1 MENAAV
7 ANVLRG
13 EGYRYCQ
20 TNLAEAGIY
29 YKYYQEGFHIV
40 MAVDLSGGNRFSVQ
54 QYRSMEEH
62 AMDLFYHPQGR
73 LGDFPDGFP
82 VYHVEMLTLLI
93 GGDSEVERKLC
104 AECRNVWVYQP
115 QSGRLLIYEN
125 QPGDFFGLRRA
136 LEQGTGRGGAGETSW
151 QGAGR
156 GGAGETSWQG
166 AGAGG
171 WRETSRQGAGTGD
184 GREASWHGTGAGGWA
199 ETSWQG
205 AGTGTAYASAQNTAG
220 KRLGALWKSI
230 RTEYVTIALVAVNV
244 ITYFVLEWIGDTTNG
259 FFMAEHGAMYPDF
272 IRINH
277 EWWRI
282 ITAGFLHFGAVHL
295 VNNMVILYC
304 MGSRLERVTGHLK
317 YFLIYL
323 VSLIGAGM
331 LSYGMMLRTGDY
343 AVSAGASGAIFGVI
357 GGFLWIVILHRGRFE
372 QITTRGIVMMIV
384 LTIYYGFSSVGIDN
398 WGHIGGL
405 LAGFA
410 ATVILYHRNRQ
421 KY

>member
-1 MENAAV
+1 MQTEVTRMENAAV

-13 EGYRYCQ
+13 EGYRYCH

-125 QPGDFFGLRRA
+125 QPGDFFGLRGA
-136 LEQGTGRGGAGETSW
+136 LE
-151 QGAGR
+151 
-156 GGAGETSWQG
+156 
-166 AGAGG
+166 
-171 WRETSRQGAGTGD
+171 QGAGTG
-184 GREASWHGTGAGGWA
+184 GAGEMSRQGTGAGGWA

-205 AGTGTAYASAQNTAG
+205 TGAAYASAQNTA
-220 KRLGALWKSI
+220 KNRLGILWKNI
-230 RTEYVTIALVAVNV
+230 RAEYVTIALVVVNV
-244 ITYFVLEWIGDTTNG
+244 ITYLVLEWLGDTTNG

-323 VSLIGAGM
+323 VSLIGAGL

-372 QITTRGIVMMIV
+372 QITTRGIMMMIV
-384 LTIYYGFSSVGIDN
+384 LTIYYGFSSAGIDN

>member
-1 MENAAV
+1 MENAVV

-54 QYRSMEEH
+54 QYWSMEEH

-125 QPGDFFGLRRA
+125 QPGDFFGLWRA
-136 LEQGTGRGGAGETSW
+136 LEQGIGVGGTGETSW
-151 QGAGR
+151 HGTETGGR
-156 GGAGETSWQG
+156 
-166 AGAGG
+166 
-171 WRETSRQGAGTGD
+171 RETPRHGAGTG
-184 GREASWHGTGAGGWA
+184 GWGATPRA
-199 ETSWQG
+199 
-205 AGTGTAYASAQNTAG
+205 AYASAQNTAG
-220 KRLGALWKSI
+220 KRLSALWKSI
-230 RTEYVTIALVAVNV
+230 QTEYVTIALVAVNV
-244 ITYFVLEWIGDTTNG
+244 ITYFVLEWLGDTTNG

-405 LAGFA
+405 FAGFA
-410 ATVILYHRNRQ
+410 TTVILYHRNRQ

>member
-29 YKYYQEGFHIV
+29 YKYYQVGFHIV
-40 MAVDLSGGNRFSVQ
+40 MALDLSGGNRFSVQ

-93 GGDSEVERKLC
+93 GGDSGVERKVC

-125 QPGDFFGLRRA
+125 QPGDFFGLRGA
-136 LEQGTGRGGAGETSW
+136 LE
-151 QGAGR
+151 
-156 GGAGETSWQG
+156 
-166 AGAGG
+166 
-171 WRETSRQGAGTGD
+171 QGAGTG
-184 GREASWHGTGAGGWA
+184 GAGEMARQGTGAGGWA
-199 ETSWQG
+199 ETSRQG
-205 AGTGTAYASAQNTAG
+205 AGGWAETSWQGTGTAYASAQNTA
-220 KRLGALWKSI
+220 KNRLGILWKNI
-230 RTEYVTIALVAVNV
+230 RAEYVTIALVVVNV
-244 ITYFVLEWIGDTTNG
+244 ITYLVLEWLGDTTNG

-282 ITAGFLHFGAVHL
+282 ITAGFLHFGVVHL

-317 YFLIYL
+317 FFLIYL
-323 VSLIGAGM
+323 VSLIGAGL

-372 QITTRGIVMMIV
+372 QITTWGIMMMIV
-384 LTIYYGFSSVGIDN
+384 LTIYYGFSSAGIDN

>member
-1 MENAAV
+1 MQIEVTRMENAAV

-13 EGYRYCQ
+13 EGYRYCH

-40 MAVDLSGGNRFSVQ
+40 MAVNLSGGNRFSVQ

-93 GGDSEVERKLC
+93 GGDSEVERKVC

-115 QSGRLLIYEN
+115 RSGRLLIYEN
-125 QPGDFFGLRRA
+125 QPGDFFGLRGA
-136 LEQGTGRGGAGETSW
+136 LEQGAGTGGAEEMSR
-151 QGAGR
+151 QG
-156 GGAGETSWQG
+156 T
-166 AGAGG
+166 GAGG
-171 WRETSRQGAGTGD
+171 WAETSRQGA
-184 GREASWHGTGAGGWA
+184 GAGGWA

-205 AGTGTAYASAQNTAG
+205 TGAAYASAQNTA
-220 KRLGALWKSI
+220 KNRLGILWKNI
-230 RTEYVTIALVAVNV
+230 RAEYVTIALVVANV
-244 ITYFVLEWIGDTTNG
+244 ITYLVLEWLGDTTNG

-323 VSLIGAGM
+323 VSLIGAGL

-372 QITTRGIVMMIV
+372 QITTRGIMMMIV
-384 LTIYYGFSSVGIDN
+384 LIIYYGFSSAGIDN

-405 LAGFA
+405 LAGFS

>member
-29 YKYYQEGFHIV
+29 YKYYQVGFHIV
-40 MAVDLSGGNRFSVQ
+40 MALDLSGGNRFSVQ

-93 GGDSEVERKLC
+93 GGDSEVERKVC

-125 QPGDFFGLRRA
+125 QPGDFFGLRGA
-136 LEQGTGRGGAGETSW
+136 LE
-151 QGAGR
+151 
-156 GGAGETSWQG
+156 
-166 AGAGG
+166 
-171 WRETSRQGAGTGD
+171 QGAGTG
-184 GREASWHGTGAGGWA
+184 GAGEMARQGTGAGGWA
-199 ETSWQG
+199 ETSRQG
-205 AGTGTAYASAQNTAG
+205 AGGWAETSWQGTGTAYASAQNTA
-220 KRLGALWKSI
+220 KNRLGILWKNI
-230 RTEYVTIALVAVNV
+230 RAEYVTIALVVVNV
-244 ITYFVLEWIGDTTNG
+244 ITYLVLEWLGDTTNG

-317 YFLIYL
+317 FFLIYL
-323 VSLIGAGM
+323 VSLIGAGL

-372 QITTRGIVMMIV
+372 QITTWGIMMMIV
-384 LTIYYGFSSVGIDN
+384 LTIYYGFSSAGIDN

>member
-1 MENAAV
+1 MQTEVTRMENAAV

-13 EGYRYCQ
+13 EGYRYCH

-40 MAVDLSGGNRFSVQ
+40 MAVNLSGGNRFSVQ

-93 GGDSEVERKLC
+93 GGDSEVERKVC

-115 QSGRLLIYEN
+115 RSGRLLIYEN
-125 QPGDFFGLRRA
+125 QPGDFFGLRGA
-136 LEQGTGRGGAGETSW
+136 LEQGAGTGGAEEMSR
-151 QGAGR
+151 QG
-156 GGAGETSWQG
+156 T
-166 AGAGG
+166 GAGG
-171 WRETSRQGAGTGD
+171 WAETSRQGA
-184 GREASWHGTGAGGWA
+184 GAGGWA

-205 AGTGTAYASAQNTAG
+205 TGAAYASAQNTA
-220 KRLGALWKSI
+220 KNRLGILWKNI
-230 RTEYVTIALVAVNV
+230 RAEYVTIALVVANV
-244 ITYFVLEWIGDTTNG
+244 ITYLVLEWLGDTTNG

-277 EWWRI
+277 EWGRI

-323 VSLIGAGM
+323 VSLIGAGL

-372 QITTRGIVMMIV
+372 QITTRGIMMMIV
-384 LTIYYGFSSVGIDN
+384 LTIYYGFSSAGIDN

-405 LAGFA
+405 LAGFS

>member
-1 MENAAV
+1 MQIEVTRMENAAV

-13 EGYRYCQ
+13 EGYRYCH

-40 MAVDLSGGNRFSVQ
+40 MAVNLSGGNRFSVQ

-93 GGDSEVERKLC
+93 GGDSEVERKVC

-115 QSGRLLIYEN
+115 RSGRLLIYEN
-125 QPGDFFGLRRA
+125 QPGDFFGLRGA
-136 LEQGTGRGGAGETSW
+136 LE
-151 QGAGR
+151 
-156 GGAGETSWQG
+156 
-166 AGAGG
+166 
-171 WRETSRQGAGTGD
+171 QGAGTG
-184 GREASWHGTGAGGWA
+184 GAEEMSRQGTGAGGWAEMSRQGAGAGGWA

-205 AGTGTAYASAQNTAG
+205 TGAAYASAQNTA
-220 KRLGALWKSI
+220 KNRLGILWKNI
-230 RTEYVTIALVAVNV
+230 RAEYVTIALVVANV
-244 ITYFVLEWIGDTTNG
+244 ITYLVLEWLGDTTNG

-323 VSLIGAGM
+323 VSLIGAGL

-372 QITTRGIVMMIV
+372 QITTRGIMMMIV
-384 LTIYYGFSSVGIDN
+384 LTIYYGFSSAGIDN

-405 LAGFA
+405 LAGFS

>member
-13 EGYRYCQ
+13 EGYRYCH

-40 MAVDLSGGNRFSVQ
+40 MAVNLSGGNRFSVQ

-93 GGDSEVERKLC
+93 GGDSEVERKVC

-115 QSGRLLIYEN
+115 RSGRLLIYEN
-125 QPGDFFGLRRA
+125 QPGDFFGLRGA
-136 LEQGTGRGGAGETSW
+136 LE
-151 QGAGR
+151 
-156 GGAGETSWQG
+156 
-166 AGAGG
+166 
-171 WRETSRQGAGTGD
+171 QGAGTG
-184 GREASWHGTGAGGWA
+184 GAEEMSRQGTGAGGWA
-199 ETSWQG
+199 ETSRQ
-205 AGTGTAYASAQNTAG
+205 GTGAAYASAQNTA
-220 KRLGALWKSI
+220 KNRLGILWKNI
-230 RTEYVTIALVAVNV
+230 RAEYVTIALVVANV
-244 ITYFVLEWIGDTTNG
+244 ITYLVLEWLGDTTNG

-323 VSLIGAGM
+323 VSLIGAGL

-372 QITTRGIVMMIV
+372 QITTRGIMMMIV
-384 LTIYYGFSSVGIDN
+384 LTIYYGFSSAGIDN

-405 LAGFA
+405 LAGFS

>member
-93 GGDSEVERKLC
+93 GGDSEVERKVC
-104 AECRNVWVYQP
+104 AERRNVWVYQP

-125 QPGDFFGLRRA
+125 QPGDFFGLRGA
-136 LEQGTGRGGAGETSW
+136 LEQGAGTGGAEEMSR
-151 QGAGR
+151 QG
-156 GGAGETSWQG
+156 T
-166 AGAGG
+166 GAGG
-171 WRETSRQGAGTGD
+171 WAETSRQGA
-184 GREASWHGTGAGGWA
+184 GAGGWA

-205 AGTGTAYASAQNTAG
+205 TGAAYASAQNTA
-220 KRLGALWKSI
+220 KNRLGILWKNI
-230 RTEYVTIALVAVNV
+230 RAEYVTIALVAANV
-244 ITYFVLEWIGDTTNG
+244 ITYLVLEWLGDTTNG

-317 YFLIYL
+317 FFLIYL
-323 VSLIGAGM
+323 VSLIGAGL

-372 QITTRGIVMMIV
+372 QITTRGIMMMIV
-384 LTIYYGFSSVGIDN
+384 LTIYYGFSSAGIDN

>member
-1 MENAAV
+1 MQIEVTRMENAAV

-13 EGYRYCQ
+13 EGYRHCH

-40 MAVDLSGGNRFSVQ
+40 MAVNLSGGNRFSVQ

-93 GGDSEVERKLC
+93 GGDSEVERKVC

-115 QSGRLLIYEN
+115 RSGRLLIYEN
-125 QPGDFFGLRRA
+125 QPGDFFGLRGA
-136 LEQGTGRGGAGETSW
+136 LEQGAGTGGAEEMSR
-151 QGAGR
+151 QG
-156 GGAGETSWQG
+156 T
-166 AGAGG
+166 GAGG
-171 WRETSRQGAGTGD
+171 WAETSRQGA
-184 GREASWHGTGAGGWA
+184 GAGGWA

-205 AGTGTAYASAQNTAG
+205 TGAAYASAQNTA
-220 KRLGALWKSI
+220 KNRLGILWKNI
-230 RTEYVTIALVAVNV
+230 RAEYVTIALVVANV
-244 ITYFVLEWIGDTTNG
+244 ITYLVLEWLGDTTNG

-323 VSLIGAGM
+323 VSLIGAGL

-372 QITTRGIVMMIV
+372 QITTRGIMMMIV
-384 LTIYYGFSSVGIDN
+384 LTIYYGFSSAGIDN

-405 LAGFA
+405 LAGFS

>member
-1 MENAAV
+1 MQTEVTRMENAAV

-29 YKYYQEGFHIV
+29 YKYYQVGFHIV
-40 MAVDLSGGNRFSVQ
+40 MALDLSGGNRFSVQ

-93 GGDSEVERKLC
+93 GGDSGVERKVC

-125 QPGDFFGLRRA
+125 QPGDFFGLRGA
-136 LEQGTGRGGAGETSW
+136 LE
-151 QGAGR
+151 
-156 GGAGETSWQG
+156 
-166 AGAGG
+166 
-171 WRETSRQGAGTGD
+171 QGAGTG
-184 GREASWHGTGAGGWA
+184 GAGEMARQGTGAGGWA
-199 ETSWQG
+199 ETSRQG
-205 AGTGTAYASAQNTAG
+205 AGGWAETSWQGTGTAYASAQNTA
-220 KRLGALWKSI
+220 KNRLGILWKNI
-230 RTEYVTIALVAVNV
+230 RAEYVTIALVVVNV
-244 ITYFVLEWIGDTTNG
+244 ITYLVLEWLGDTTNG

-317 YFLIYL
+317 FFLIYL
-323 VSLIGAGM
+323 VSLIGAGL

-372 QITTRGIVMMIV
+372 QITTWGIMMMIV
-384 LTIYYGFSSVGIDN
+384 LTIYYGFSSAGIDN

>member
-1 MENAAV
+1 MQIEVTRMENAAV

-13 EGYRYCQ
+13 EGYRYCH

-40 MAVDLSGGNRFSVQ
+40 MAVNLSGGNRFSVQ

-93 GGDSEVERKLC
+93 GGDSEVERKVC

-115 QSGRLLIYEN
+115 RSGRLLIYEN
-125 QPGDFFGLRRA
+125 QPGDFFGLRGA
-136 LEQGTGRGGAGETSW
+136 LEQGAGTGGAEEMSR
-151 QGAGR
+151 QG
-156 GGAGETSWQG
+156 T
-166 AGAGG
+166 GAGG
-171 WRETSRQGAGTGD
+171 WAETSRQGA
-184 GREASWHGTGAGGWA
+184 GAGGWA

-205 AGTGTAYASAQNTAG
+205 TGAAYASAQNTA
-220 KRLGALWKSI
+220 KNRLGILWKNI
-230 RTEYVTIALVAVNV
+230 RAEYVTIALVVANV
-244 ITYFVLEWIGDTTNG
+244 ITYLVLEWLGDTTNG

-282 ITAGFLHFGAVHL
+282 ITAGFLHFGTVHL

-323 VSLIGAGM
+323 VSLIGAGL
-331 LSYGMMLRTGDY
+331 LSYRMMLRTGDY

-372 QITTRGIVMMIV
+372 QITTRGIMMMIV
-384 LTIYYGFSSVGIDN
+384 LTIYYGFSSAGIDN

-405 LAGFA
+405 LAGFS

>member
-1 MENAAV
+1 MQTEVTRMENAAV

-13 EGYRYCQ
+13 EGYRYCH

-93 GGDSEVERKLC
+93 GGDSEVERKVC
-104 AECRNVWVYQP
+104 AERRNVWVYQP

-125 QPGDFFGLRRA
+125 QPGDFFGLRGA
-136 LEQGTGRGGAGETSW
+136 LE
-151 QGAGR
+151 
-156 GGAGETSWQG
+156 
-166 AGAGG
+166 
-171 WRETSRQGAGTGD
+171 QGAGTG
-184 GREASWHGTGAGGWA
+184 GEGEMSRQGTGAGGWA
-199 ETSWQG
+199 ETSRQG
-205 AGTGTAYASAQNTAG
+205 AGACGWAETSWQGTGTAYASAQNTA
-220 KRLGALWKSI
+220 KNRLGILWKNI
-230 RTEYVTIALVAVNV
+230 RAEYVTIALVTVNV
-244 ITYFVLEWIGDTTNG
+244 ITYLVLEWLGDTTNG

-317 YFLIYL
+317 FFLIYL
-323 VSLIGAGM
+323 VSLIGAGL

-372 QITTRGIVMMIV
+372 QITTRGIMMMIV
-384 LTIYYGFSSVGIDN
+384 LTIYYGFSSAGIDN

>member
-1 MENAAV
+1 MQTEVTLMENAAV

-93 GGDSEVERKLC
+93 GGDSEVERKVC

-125 QPGDFFGLRRA
+125 QPGDFFGLRGA
-136 LEQGTGRGGAGETSW
+136 LEQGAGTGGAEEMSR
-151 QGAGR
+151 QG
-156 GGAGETSWQG
+156 T
-166 AGAGG
+166 GAGG
-171 WRETSRQGAGTGD
+171 WAETSRQGA
-184 GREASWHGTGAGGWA
+184 GAGGWA

-205 AGTGTAYASAQNTAG
+205 TDAAYASAQNTA
-220 KRLGALWKSI
+220 KNRLGILWKNI
-230 RTEYVTIALVAVNV
+230 RAEYVTIALVVANV
-244 ITYFVLEWIGDTTNG
+244 ITYLVLEWLGDTTNG

-323 VSLIGAGM
+323 VSLIGAGL

-372 QITTRGIVMMIV
+372 QITTRGIMMMIV
-384 LTIYYGFSSVGIDN
+384 LTIYYGFSSAGIDN

-405 LAGFA
+405 LAGFS

>member
-1 MENAAV
+1 MQTEVTRMENAAV

-13 EGYRYCQ
+13 EGYRYCH

-125 QPGDFFGLRRA
+125 QPGDFFGLRGV
-136 LEQGTGRGGAGETSW
+136 LEQGAGTGGAGEMSR
-151 QGAGR
+151 QG
-156 GGAGETSWQG
+156 T
-166 AGAGG
+166 GAGG
-171 WRETSRQGAGTGD
+171 WAETSRQGA
-184 GREASWHGTGAGGWA
+184 GAGGWA

-205 AGTGTAYASAQNTAG
+205 TGAAYASAQNTA
-220 KRLGALWKSI
+220 KNRLWKNI
-230 RTEYVTIALVAVNV
+230 RAEYVTIALVVVNV
-244 ITYFVLEWIGDTTNG
+244 ITYLVLEWLGDTTNG

-277 EWWRI
+277 EWWKI

-323 VSLIGAGM
+323 VSLIGAGL

-372 QITTRGIVMMIV
+372 QITTRGIMMMIV
-384 LTIYYGFSSVGIDN
+384 LTIYYGFSSAGIDN

>member
-1 MENAAV
+1 MS
-7 ANVLRG
+7 R
-13 EGYRYCQ
+13 
-20 TNLAEAGIY
+20 
-29 YKYYQEGFHIV
+29 
-40 MAVDLSGGNRFSVQ
+40 
-54 QYRSMEEH
+54 
-62 AMDLFYHPQGR
+62 
-73 LGDFPDGFP
+73 
-82 VYHVEMLTLLI
+82 
-93 GGDSEVERKLC
+93 
-104 AECRNVWVYQP
+104 
-115 QSGRLLIYEN
+115 
-125 QPGDFFGLRRA
+125 
-136 LEQGTGRGGAGETSW
+136 QGT
-151 QGAGR
+151 
-156 GGAGETSWQG
+156 
-166 AGAGG
+166 GAGG
-171 WRETSRQGAGTGD
+171 WAETSRQGA
-184 GREASWHGTGAGGWA
+184 GAGGWA

-205 AGTGTAYASAQNTAG
+205 TGAAYASAQNTA
-220 KRLGALWKSI
+220 KNRLGILWKNI
-230 RTEYVTIALVAVNV
+230 RAEYVTIALVVVNV
-244 ITYFVLEWIGDTTNG
+244 ITYLVLEWLGDTTNG

-323 VSLIGAGM
+323 VSLIGAGL

-372 QITTRGIVMMIV
+372 QITTRGIMMMIV
-384 LTIYYGFSSVGIDN
+384 LTIYYGFSSAGIDN

-405 LAGFA
+405 LVGFS

>member
-1 MENAAV
+1 MQTEVTRMENAAV

-93 GGDSEVERKLC
+93 GGDSEVERKVC

-125 QPGDFFGLRRA
+125 QPGDFFGLRGA
-136 LEQGTGRGGAGETSW
+136 LE
-151 QGAGR
+151 
-156 GGAGETSWQG
+156 
-166 AGAGG
+166 
-171 WRETSRQGAGTGD
+171 QGAGTG
-184 GREASWHGTGAGGWA
+184 GAGEMARQGTGAGGWA
-199 ETSWQG
+199 ETSRQGVG
-205 AGTGTAYASAQNTAG
+205 AGGWAETARQGTGAAYASAQNTAG
-220 KRLGALWKSI
+220 KRLGALRKVI
-230 RTEYVTIALVAVNV
+230 RAEYVTIALVAVNV
-244 ITYFVLEWIGDTTNG
+244 ITYLVLEWLGDTTNG

-317 YFLIYL
+317 FFLIYL
-323 VSLIGAGM
+323 VSLIGAGL

-372 QITTRGIVMMIV
+372 QITTRGIMMMIV
-384 LTIYYGFSSVGIDN
+384 LTIYYGFSSAGIDN

>member
-1 MENAAV
+1 MQTEVTRMENAAV

-13 EGYRYCQ
+13 EGYRYCH

-125 QPGDFFGLRRA
+125 QPGDFFGLRGA
-136 LEQGTGRGGAGETSW
+136 LEQGAGTGGA
-151 QGAGR
+151 A
-156 GGAGETSWQG
+156 
-166 AGAGG
+166 
-171 WRETSRQGAGTGD
+171 ETSRQGA
-184 GREASWHGTGAGGWA
+184 GAGGWA

-205 AGTGTAYASAQNTAG
+205 TGAAYASAQNTA
-220 KRLGALWKSI
+220 KNRLGILWKNI
-230 RTEYVTIALVAVNV
+230 RAEYVTIALVVVNV
-244 ITYFVLEWIGDTTNG
+244 ITYLVLEWLGDTTNG

-323 VSLIGAGM
+323 VSLIGAGL

-372 QITTRGIVMMIV
+372 QITTRGIMMMIV
-384 LTIYYGFSSVGIDN
+384 LTIYYGFSSAGIDN

-405 LAGFA
+405 LAGFS

>member
-1 MENAAV
+1 MQTEVTRMENAAV

-13 EGYRYCQ
+13 EGYRYCH

-125 QPGDFFGLRRA
+125 QPGDFFGLRGA
-136 LEQGTGRGGAGETSW
+136 LEQGAGTGGAGEM
-151 QGAGR
+151 
-156 GGAGETSWQG
+156 
-166 AGAGG
+166 
-171 WRETSRQGAGTGD
+171 SRQGAGTG
-184 GREASWHGTGAGGWA
+184 GAGEMSRQGTGAGGWAETSRQGAGAGGWA

-205 AGTGTAYASAQNTAG
+205 TG
-220 KRLGALWKSI
+220 L
-230 RTEYVTIALVAVNV
+230 
-244 ITYFVLEWIGDTTNG
+244 VLEWLGDTTNG

-282 ITAGFLHFGAVHL
+282 ITAGFLHFGVVHL

-323 VSLIGAGM
+323 VSLIGAGL

-372 QITTRGIVMMIV
+372 QITTRGIMMMIV
-384 LTIYYGFSSVGIDN
+384 LTIYYGFSSAGIDN

-405 LAGFA
+405 LAGFS

>member
-1 MENAAV
+1 M
-7 ANVLRG
+7 
-13 EGYRYCQ
+13 
-20 TNLAEAGIY
+20 
-29 YKYYQEGFHIV
+29 
-40 MAVDLSGGNRFSVQ
+40 
-54 QYRSMEEH
+54 
-62 AMDLFYHPQGR
+62 
-73 LGDFPDGFP
+73 
-82 VYHVEMLTLLI
+82 
-93 GGDSEVERKLC
+93 
-104 AECRNVWVYQP
+104 
-115 QSGRLLIYEN
+115 
-125 QPGDFFGLRRA
+125 
-136 LEQGTGRGGAGETSW
+136 
-151 QGAGR
+151 
-156 GGAGETSWQG
+156 
-166 AGAGG
+166 
-171 WRETSRQGAGTGD
+171 
-184 GREASWHGTGAGGWA
+184 
-199 ETSWQG
+199 
-205 AGTGTAYASAQNTAG
+205 
-220 KRLGALWKSI
+220 
-230 RTEYVTIALVAVNV
+230 TIALVAVNV
-244 ITYFVLEWIGDTTNG
+244 ITYFVLEWLGDSSIG

-272 IRINH
+272 IRINY

-323 VSLIGAGM
+323 VSLIGAGL

-384 LTIYYGFSSVGIDN
+384 LTIYYGFSSAGIDN

>member
-1 MENAAV
+1 MQTEVTRMENAAV

-13 EGYRYCQ
+13 EGYRYCH

-125 QPGDFFGLRRA
+125 QPGDFFGLRGA
-136 LEQGTGRGGAGETSW
+136 LEQGAGTGGAGEMSR
-151 QGAGR
+151 QG
-156 GGAGETSWQG
+156 T
-166 AGAGG
+166 GAGG
-171 WRETSRQGAGTGD
+171 GAETSRQGAG
-184 GREASWHGTGAGGWA
+184 AGGGA

-205 AGTGTAYASAQNTAG
+205 TGAAYASAQNTA
-220 KRLGALWKSI
+220 KNRLGILWKNI
-230 RTEYVTIALVAVNV
+230 RAEYVTIALVTVNV
-244 ITYFVLEWIGDTTNG
+244 ITYLVLEWLGDTTNG

-304 MGSRLERVTGHLK
+304 MGSRLEHVTGHLK
-317 YFLIYL
+317 FFLIYL
-323 VSLIGAGM
+323 VSLIGAGL

-372 QITTRGIVMMIV
+372 QITTWGIMMMIV
-384 LTIYYGFSSVGIDN
+384 LTIYYGFSSAGIDN

-405 LAGFA
+405 LAGFV

>member
-1 MENAAV
+1 MQTEVTRMENAAV

-13 EGYRYCQ
+13 EGYRYCH

-29 YKYYQEGFHIV
+29 YKYYQEGFHII

-125 QPGDFFGLRRA
+125 QPGDFFGLRGA
-136 LEQGTGRGGAGETSW
+136 LEQGAGTGGAGETS
-151 QGAGR
+151 
-156 GGAGETSWQG
+156 
-166 AGAGG
+166 
-171 WRETSRQGAGTGD
+171 RQ
-184 GREASWHGTGAGGWA
+184 GTGAGGWA
-199 ETSWQG
+199 ETSRQG
-205 AGTGTAYASAQNTAG
+205 AGACGWAETSWQDTGTAYASAQNTA
-220 KRLGALWKSI
+220 KNRLGILWKNI
-230 RTEYVTIALVAVNV
+230 RAEYVTIALVTVNV
-244 ITYFVLEWIGDTTNG
+244 ITYLVLEWLGDTTNG

-323 VSLIGAGM
+323 VSLIGAGL

-372 QITTRGIVMMIV
+372 QITTRGIMMMIV
-384 LTIYYGFSSVGIDN
+384 LTIYYGFSSAGIDN

-405 LAGFA
+405 LAGFS

>member
-1 MENAAV
+1 MQTEVTRMENAAV

-93 GGDSEVERKLC
+93 GGDSEAERKLC

-151 QGAGR
+151 HGAGR
-156 GGAGETSWQG
+156 GG
-166 AGAGG
+166 
-171 WRETSRQGAGTGD
+171 
-184 GREASWHGTGAGGWA
+184 
-199 ETSWQG
+199 
-205 AGTGTAYASAQNTAG
+205 AYASAQNTAG
-220 KRLGALWKSI
+220 KRLGALWKNI

-323 VSLIGAGM
+323 VSLIGAGL

-384 LTIYYGFSSVGIDN
+384 LTIYYGFSSAGIDN

>member
-1 MENAAV
+1 MQTEVTRMENAAV

-13 EGYRYCQ
+13 EGYRYCH

-125 QPGDFFGLRRA
+125 QPGDFFGLRGA
-136 LEQGTGRGGAGETSW
+136 LE
-151 QGAGR
+151 
-156 GGAGETSWQG
+156 
-166 AGAGG
+166 
-171 WRETSRQGAGTGD
+171 QGAGTG
-184 GREASWHGTGAGGWA
+184 GEGEMSRQGAGAGGWA

-205 AGTGTAYASAQNTAG
+205 TGAAYASAQNTA
-220 KRLGALWKSI
+220 KNRLGILWKNI
-230 RTEYVTIALVAVNV
+230 RAEYVTIALVVVNV
-244 ITYFVLEWIGDTTNG
+244 ITYLVLEWLGDTTNG

-323 VSLIGAGM
+323 VSLIGAGL

-372 QITTRGIVMMIV
+372 QITTRGIMMMIV
-384 LTIYYGFSSVGIDN
+384 LTIYYGFSSAGIDN

-405 LAGFA
+405 LAGFS

>member
-1 MENAAV
+1 MQTEVTLMENAAV

-62 AMDLFYHPQGR
+62 AMDLFYHPQER

-93 GGDSEVERKLC
+93 GGDSEVERKVC

-115 QSGRLLIYEN
+115 RSGRLLIYEN
-125 QPGDFFGLRRA
+125 QPGDFFGLRGA
-136 LEQGTGRGGAGETSW
+136 LEQGAGTGGAEEMSR
-151 QGAGR
+151 QG
-156 GGAGETSWQG
+156 T
-166 AGAGG
+166 GAGG
-171 WRETSRQGAGTGD
+171 WAETSRQGA
-184 GREASWHGTGAGGWA
+184 GAGGWA

-205 AGTGTAYASAQNTAG
+205 TGAAYASAQNTA
-220 KRLGALWKSI
+220 KNRLGILWKNI
-230 RTEYVTIALVAVNV
+230 RAEYVTIALVVANV
-244 ITYFVLEWIGDTTNG
+244 ITYLVLEWLGDTTNG

-323 VSLIGAGM
+323 VSLIGAGL

-372 QITTRGIVMMIV
+372 QITTRGIMMMIV
-384 LTIYYGFSSVGIDN
+384 LTIYYGFSSAGIDN

-405 LAGFA
+405 LAGFS

>member
-1 MENAAV
+1 MQTEVTRMENAAV

-13 EGYRYCQ
+13 EGYRYCH

-125 QPGDFFGLRRA
+125 QPGDFFGLRGA
-136 LEQGTGRGGAGETSW
+136 LEQG
-151 QGAGR
+151 
-156 GGAGETSWQG
+156 
-166 AGAGG
+166 AGAC
-171 WRETSRQGAGTGD
+171 
-184 GREASWHGTGAGGWA
+184 GWA
-199 ETSWQG
+199 ETSWQD
-205 AGTGTAYASAQNTAG
+205 TGTAYASAQNTA
-220 KRLGALWKSI
+220 KNRLGILWKNI
-230 RTEYVTIALVAVNV
+230 RAEYVTIALVVVNV
-244 ITYFVLEWIGDTTNG
+244 ITYLVLEWLGDTTNG

-323 VSLIGAGM
+323 VSLIGAGL

-372 QITTRGIVMMIV
+372 QITTRGIMMMIV
-384 LTIYYGFSSVGIDN
+384 LTIYYGFSSAGIDN

-405 LAGFA
+405 LAGFS

>member
-1 MENAAV
+1 MQTEVTRMENAAV

-29 YKYYQEGFHIV
+29 YKYYQVGFHIV
-40 MAVDLSGGNRFSVQ
+40 MALDLSGGNRFSVQ

-93 GGDSEVERKLC
+93 GGDSGVERKVC

-125 QPGDFFGLRRA
+125 QPGDFFGLRGA
-136 LEQGTGRGGAGETSW
+136 LE
-151 QGAGR
+151 
-156 GGAGETSWQG
+156 
-166 AGAGG
+166 
-171 WRETSRQGAGTGD
+171 QGAGTG
-184 GREASWHGTGAGGWA
+184 GAGEMARQGTGAGGWA
-199 ETSWQG
+199 ETSRQG
-205 AGTGTAYASAQNTAG
+205 AGGWAETSWQGTGTAYASAQNTA
-220 KRLGALWKSI
+220 KNRLGILWKNI
-230 RTEYVTIALVAVNV
+230 RAEYVTIALVVVNV
-244 ITYFVLEWIGDTTNG
+244 ITYLVLEWLGDTTNG

-272 IRINH
+272 IRIHH
-277 EWWRI
+277 EWWRLL
-282 ITAGFLHFGAVHL
+282 TAGFLHFVAVHL

-317 YFLIYL
+317 FFLIYL
-323 VSLIGAGM
+323 VSLIGAGL

-372 QITTRGIVMMIV
+372 QITTWGIMMMIV
-384 LTIYYGFSSVGIDN
+384 LTIYYGFSSAGIDN

>member
-1 MENAAV
+1 
-7 ANVLRG
+7 
-13 EGYRYCQ
+13 
-20 TNLAEAGIY
+20 
-29 YKYYQEGFHIV
+29 

-93 GGDSEVERKLC
+93 GGDSEVERKVC
-104 AECRNVWVYQP
+104 AERRNVWVYQP

-125 QPGDFFGLRRA
+125 QPGDFFGLRGA
-136 LEQGTGRGGAGETSW
+136 LEQGAGTGGAEEMSR
-151 QGAGR
+151 QG
-156 GGAGETSWQG
+156 T
-166 AGAGG
+166 GAGG
-171 WRETSRQGAGTGD
+171 WAETSRQGA
-184 GREASWHGTGAGGWA
+184 GAGGWA

-205 AGTGTAYASAQNTAG
+205 TGAAYASAQNTA
-220 KRLGALWKSI
+220 KNRLGILWKNI
-230 RTEYVTIALVAVNV
+230 RAEYVTIALVAANV
-244 ITYFVLEWIGDTTNG
+244 ITYLVLEWLGDTTNG

-317 YFLIYL
+317 FFLIYL
-323 VSLIGAGM
+323 VSLIGAGL

-372 QITTRGIVMMIV
+372 QITTRGIMMMIV
-384 LTIYYGFSSVGIDN
+384 LTIYYGFSSAGIDN

-405 LAGFA
+405 LAGFS

>member
-1 MENAAV
+1 MQTEVTLMENAAV

-93 GGDSEVERKLC
+93 GGDSEVERKVC

-115 QSGRLLIYEN
+115 RSGRLLIYEN
-125 QPGDFFGLRRA
+125 QPGDFFGLR
-136 LEQGTGRGGAGETSW
+136 GGIE
-151 QGAGR
+151 QGAGT
-156 GGAGETSWQG
+156 GGAEEMSRQG
-166 AGAGG
+166 TGAGG
-171 WRETSRQGAGTGD
+171 WAETSRQGA
-184 GREASWHGTGAGGWA
+184 GAGGWA

-205 AGTGTAYASAQNTAG
+205 TGAAYASAQNTA
-220 KRLGALWKSI
+220 KNRLGILWKNI
-230 RTEYVTIALVAVNV
+230 RAEYVTIALVVANV
-244 ITYFVLEWIGDTTNG
+244 ITYLVLEWLGDTTNG

-323 VSLIGAGM
+323 VSLIGAGL

-372 QITTRGIVMMIV
+372 QITTRGIMMMIV
-384 LTIYYGFSSVGIDN
+384 LTIYYGFSSAGIDN

-405 LAGFA
+405 LAGFS

>member
-1 MENAAV
+1 MQIEVTRMENAAV

-93 GGDSEVERKLC
+93 GGDSEVERKVC

-115 QSGRLLIYEN
+115 RSGRLLIYEN
-125 QPGDFFGLRRA
+125 QPGDFFGLRGA
-136 LEQGTGRGGAGETSW
+136 LEQGAGTGGAEEMSR
-151 QGAGR
+151 QG
-156 GGAGETSWQG
+156 T
-166 AGAGG
+166 GAGG
-171 WRETSRQGAGTGD
+171 WAETSRQGA
-184 GREASWHGTGAGGWA
+184 GAGGWA

-205 AGTGTAYASAQNTAG
+205 TGAAYASAQNTA
-220 KRLGALWKSI
+220 KNRLGILWKNI
-230 RTEYVTIALVAVNV
+230 RAEYVTIALVVANV
-244 ITYFVLEWIGDTTNG
+244 ITYLVLEWLGDTTNG

-323 VSLIGAGM
+323 VSLIGAGL

-372 QITTRGIVMMIV
+372 QITTRGIMMMSV
-384 LTIYYGFSSVGIDN
+384 LTIYYGFSSAGIDN

-405 LAGFA
+405 LAGFS

>member
-1 MENAAV
+1 MQTEVTRMENAAV

-13 EGYRYCQ
+13 EGYRYCH

-125 QPGDFFGLRRA
+125 QPGDFFGLRGA
-136 LEQGTGRGGAGETSW
+136 LE
-151 QGAGR
+151 
-156 GGAGETSWQG
+156 
-166 AGAGG
+166 
-171 WRETSRQGAGTGD
+171 QGAGTG
-184 GREASWHGTGAGGWA
+184 GAGEMSRQGTGAGGWA
-199 ETSWQG
+199 ETSRHG
-205 AGTGTAYASAQNTAG
+205 AGTGGLGATPRAAYASARNTAG
-220 KRLGALWKSI
+220 KRLSALWKSI
-230 RTEYVTIALVAVNV
+230 QTEYVTIALVAVNV
-244 ITYFVLEWIGDTTNG
+244 ITYFALEWLGDTTNG

-323 VSLIGAGM
+323 VSLIGAGL

-372 QITTRGIVMMIV
+372 QITTRGIMMMIV
-384 LTIYYGFSSVGIDN
+384 LTIYYGFSSAGIDN

-405 LAGFA
+405 LAGFS

>member
-1 MENAAV
+1 MQTEVTRMENAAV

-13 EGYRYCQ
+13 EGYRYCH

-29 YKYYQEGFHIV
+29 YKYYQVGFHIV
-40 MAVDLSGGNRFSVQ
+40 MALDLSGGNRFSVQ

-93 GGDSEVERKLC
+93 GGDSEVERKVC

-125 QPGDFFGLRRA
+125 QPGDFFGLRGA
-136 LEQGTGRGGAGETSW
+136 LE
-151 QGAGR
+151 
-156 GGAGETSWQG
+156 
-166 AGAGG
+166 
-171 WRETSRQGAGTGD
+171 QGAGTG
-184 GREASWHGTGAGGWA
+184 GAGEMARQGTGAGGWA

-205 AGTGTAYASAQNTAG
+205 TGTAYASAQNTA
-220 KRLGALWKSI
+220 KNRLGILWKNI
-230 RTEYVTIALVAVNV
+230 RAEYVTIALVVVNV
-244 ITYFVLEWIGDTTNG
+244 ITYLVLEWLGDTTNG

-323 VSLIGAGM
+323 VSLIGAGL

-372 QITTRGIVMMIV
+372 QITTWGIMMMIV
-384 LTIYYGFSSVGIDN
+384 LTIYYGFSSAGIDN

>member
-1 MENAAV
+1 MQTEVTRMENAAV

-13 EGYRYCQ
+13 EGYRYCH
-20 TNLAEAGIY
+20 TNLVEAGIY

-125 QPGDFFGLRRA
+125 QPGDFFGLRGA
-136 LEQGTGRGGAGETSW
+136 LE
-151 QGAGR
+151 
-156 GGAGETSWQG
+156 
-166 AGAGG
+166 
-171 WRETSRQGAGTGD
+171 QGAGTG
-184 GREASWHGTGAGGWA
+184 GAGEMSRQGTGAGGWA
-199 ETSWQG
+199 ETSWQD
-205 AGTGTAYASAQNTAG
+205 TGTAYASAQNTA
-220 KRLGALWKSI
+220 KNRLGILWKNI
-230 RTEYVTIALVAVNV
+230 RAEYVTIALVVVNV
-244 ITYFVLEWIGDTTNG
+244 ITYLVLEWLGDTTNG

-323 VSLIGAGM
+323 VSLIGAGL

-372 QITTRGIVMMIV
+372 QITTRGIMMMIV
-384 LTIYYGFSSVGIDN
+384 LTIYYGFSSAGIDN

-405 LAGFA
+405 LAGFS

>member
-1 MENAAV
+1 MQTEVTRMENAAV

-13 EGYRYCQ
+13 EGYRYCH

-125 QPGDFFGLRRA
+125 QPGDFFDLRRA
-136 LEQGTGRGGAGETSW
+136 LEQG
-151 QGAGR
+151 
-156 GGAGETSWQG
+156 

-171 WRETSRQGAGTGD
+171 WAETSRQGA
-184 GREASWHGTGAGGWA
+184 GAGGWA

-205 AGTGTAYASAQNTAG
+205 TGAAYASAQNTA
-220 KRLGALWKSI
+220 KNRLGILWKNI
-230 RTEYVTIALVAVNV
+230 RAEYVTIALVVVNV
-244 ITYFVLEWIGDTTNG
+244 ITYLVLEWLGDTTNG

-323 VSLIGAGM
+323 VSLIGAGL

-372 QITTRGIVMMIV
+372 QITTRGIMMMIV
-384 LTIYYGFSSVGIDN
+384 LTIYYGFSSAGIDN

-405 LAGFA
+405 LAGFS

>member
-1 MENAAV
+1 
-7 ANVLRG
+7 
-13 EGYRYCQ
+13 
-20 TNLAEAGIY
+20 
-29 YKYYQEGFHIV
+29 
-40 MAVDLSGGNRFSVQ
+40 
-54 QYRSMEEH
+54 
-62 AMDLFYHPQGR
+62 
-73 LGDFPDGFP
+73 
-82 VYHVEMLTLLI
+82 
-93 GGDSEVERKLC
+93 
-104 AECRNVWVYQP
+104 
-115 QSGRLLIYEN
+115 
-125 QPGDFFGLRRA
+125 
-136 LEQGTGRGGAGETSW
+136 
-151 QGAGR
+151 
-156 GGAGETSWQG
+156 
-166 AGAGG
+166 
-171 WRETSRQGAGTGD
+171 
-184 GREASWHGTGAGGWA
+184 
-199 ETSWQG
+199 
-205 AGTGTAYASAQNTAG
+205 
-220 KRLGALWKSI
+220 
-230 RTEYVTIALVAVNV
+230 
-244 ITYFVLEWIGDTTNG
+244 
-259 FFMAEHGAMYPDF
+259 MAEHGAMYPDF

-410 ATVILYHRNRQ
+410 TTVILYHRNRQ

>member
-1 MENAAV
+1 MQTEVTLMENAAV

-13 EGYRYCQ
+13 EGYRYCH

-93 GGDSEVERKLC
+93 GGDSEVERKVC
-104 AECRNVWVYQP
+104 AERRNVWVYQP

-125 QPGDFFGLRRA
+125 QPGDFFGLRGA
-136 LEQGTGRGGAGETSW
+136 LEQGAGTGGAEEMSR
-151 QGAGR
+151 QG
-156 GGAGETSWQG
+156 T
-166 AGAGG
+166 GAGG
-171 WRETSRQGAGTGD
+171 WAETSRQGA
-184 GREASWHGTGAGGWA
+184 GAGGWA

-205 AGTGTAYASAQNTAG
+205 TGAAYASAQNTA
-220 KRLGALWKSI
+220 KNRLGILWKNI
-230 RTEYVTIALVAVNV
+230 RAEYVTIALVAANV
-244 ITYFVLEWIGDTTNG
+244 ITYLVLEWLGDTTNG

-323 VSLIGAGM
+323 VSLIGAGL

-372 QITTRGIVMMIV
+372 QITTRGIMMMIV
-384 LTIYYGFSSVGIDN
+384 LTIYYGFSSAGIDN

-405 LAGFA
+405 LAGFS

>member
-1 MENAAV
+1 MQTEVTRMENAAV

-29 YKYYQEGFHIV
+29 YKYYQVGFHIV
-40 MAVDLSGGNRFSVQ
+40 MALDLSGGNRFSVQ

-125 QPGDFFGLRRA
+125 QPGDFFGLRGA
-136 LEQGTGRGGAGETSW
+136 LEQGAGTGGAGEMSR
-151 QGAGR
+151 QGI
-156 GGAGETSWQG
+156 
-166 AGAGG
+166 GAGG
-171 WRETSRQGAGTGD
+171 WAETSRQGA
-184 GREASWHGTGAGGWA
+184 GAGGWA

-205 AGTGTAYASAQNTAG
+205 TGAAYASAQNTAG
-220 KRLGALWKSI
+220 KRLSALWKNI
-230 RTEYVTIALVAVNV
+230 RAEYVTIALVVVNV
-244 ITYFVLEWIGDTTNG
+244 ITYLVLEWLGDTTNG

-323 VSLIGAGM
+323 VSLIGAGL

-372 QITTRGIVMMIV
+372 QITTRGIMMMIV
-384 LTIYYGFSSVGIDN
+384 LTIYYGFSSAGIDN

-405 LAGFA
+405 LAGFS